1 MTDSKIDFTSGIEGK
16 RSGKS
21 REIIKNFYVALLEK
35 NLPK

>member
-16 RSGKS
+16 RFGKS

-35 NLPK
+35 ESA